1 MDKKDTV
8 VMYRSAMEA
17 ILSLTSM
24 KDVKTIL
31 SAVVDFGMNG
41 NEDPEIPEHL
51 LFGWLQIKAQ
61 ISAMNDRF
69 AEISAKRSEAGRLG
83 YASKCKQMQAKQAN
97 AVFAEQT
104 QANASKCKQ
113 MQAKQANAVFAEQ
126 TQANASYMEMEM
138 ENDINNIPVGDIKN
152 TRTRTRGKYPE
163 SVQEILDIAE
173 QPTCGVKIT
182 EKQARVYLLNRTS
195 VDWVDAAGRTIK
207 PERVS
212 ADLQK
217 WMLREEQSEKDKVKA
232 NNGSE
237 TPVYGQN
244 QRGRR

>member
-1 MDKKDTV
+1 
-8 VMYRSAMEA
+8 
-17 ILSLTSM
+17 
-24 KDVKTIL
+24 
-31 SAVVDFGMNG
+31 
-41 NEDPEIPEHL
+41 
-51 LFGWLQIKAQ
+51 
-61 ISAMNDRF
+61 
-69 AEISAKRSEAGRLG
+69 
-83 YASKCKQMQAKQAN
+83 
-97 AVFAEQT
+97 
-104 QANASKCKQ
+104 

-126 TQANASYMEMEM
+126 TQANASYIEMEM

-173 QPTCGVKIT
+173 QPTCGVRIT
-182 EKQARVYLLNRTS
+182 EKQARIYLLNRSS

-217 WMLREEQSEKDKVKA
+217 WMLREEQSEKDKAKT

>member
-83 YASKCKQMQAKQAN
+83 Y
-97 AVFAEQT
+97 
-104 QANASKCKQ
+104 ASKCKQ